1 MLSCIACVNKEE
13 DGGRDREEHGGD
25 TPSCRDPVKSLT
37 SQVRSTYYVQLQSS
51 SSLAPTIADSSL
63 SSLRLSVTV
72 TTCAALRPSYYTIR
86 TVRRCCR

>member
-13 DGGRDREEHGGD
+13 DGGGGGRDREEHGGD

-72 TTCAALRPSYYTIR
+72 TTCAALRPS
-86 TVRRCCR
+86 